1 MKNVSQVVF
10 VCRRE
15 NGMLAGSGALAA
27 INLLVIQ
34 RYRILLRKI
43 LVLLST
49 LVDITHYLVD
59 ILRRKQKQN
68 QPSFGLSAL

>member
-1 MKNVSQVVF
+1 
-10 VCRRE
+10 
-15 NGMLAGSGALAA
+15 MLAGSGALAA

-43 LVLLST
+43 LVLFSA
-49 LVDITHYLVD
+49 LVDITHYLVY

-68 QPSFGLSAL
+68 QHSFDVSAL